1 MLQCEGELFDPP
13 TFFTLQVFYDPVKNK
28 SIELREIKVDK
39 SEIRAV
45 RNVKG
50 ETYFM
55 SQNKVRIFDFCVY

>member
-1 MLQCEGELFDPP
+1 MLQCVGELFDPLTCF
-13 TFFTLQVFYDPVKNK
+13 TFQVVYDPVKNQ

-45 RNVKG
+45 RNMKG

-55 SQNKVRIFDFCVY
+55 SQNKVWIFDFCVC